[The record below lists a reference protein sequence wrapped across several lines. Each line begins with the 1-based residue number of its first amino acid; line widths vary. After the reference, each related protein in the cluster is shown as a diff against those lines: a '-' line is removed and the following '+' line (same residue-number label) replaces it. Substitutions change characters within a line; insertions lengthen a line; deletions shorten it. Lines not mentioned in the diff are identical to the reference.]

1 MMLACGR
8 LCCSIELGWAGPG
21 DSGDCACRH
30 TTPLSRF
37 VPRAGVV
44 QLRGSVC
51 LPTHP
56 PTGGAGFVCLS
67 GLVFPRPGGG
77 CRSLSLRALVSATL
91 WTAPSPLAMSVSGTP
106 SLSYMIC
113 RVLVQC
119 VPTPLANHK
128 KWGIA
133 GGLGALGI
141 AS

>member
-1 MMLACGR
+1 MSTHHPPVQVCAPEQGWYSCLAV
-8 LCCSIELGWAGPG
+8 
-21 DSGDCACRH
+21 
-30 TTPLSRF
+30 F
-37 VPRAGVV
+37 VCP
-44 QLRGSVC
+44 
-51 LPTHP
+51 PTHP
-56 PTGGAGFVCLS
+56 RGGAGFFCLS

-91 WTAPSPLAMSVSGTP
+91 WTALSPLALSVSGTP

-119 VPTPLANHK
+119 IPTPLANHK